1 MNTMMINRRKFLQT
15 ASMVAAA
22 VSLLP
27 AVSSMAGILT
37 EEAKLN
43 DLERDVFAK
52 LLRISLPTEGS
63 SLVDP
68 ATLPVLPTLENAL
81 LAGMAPHI
89 RQGLRGGIGYFN
101 DGAVKAFGKT
111 FVQLDDDKAARF
123 CDQWADSDSAP
134 QRALAM
140 GLKKLTTLSYWAIP
154 DTWQPLGYDGP
165 VSDKWNL
172 PSLGNTPEPKA

>member
-52 LLRISLPTEGS
+52 LLRISVPTEGS

-123 CDQWADSDSAP
+123 CDQWADSPTVHRNAP
-134 QRALAM
+134 WRW
-140 GLKKLTTLSYWAIP
+140 GSR
-154 DTWQPLGYDGP
+154 
-165 VSDKWNL
+165 S
-172 PSLGNTPEPKA
+172 

>member
-123 CDQWADSDSAP
+123 CDQSE
-134 QRALAM
+134 RVNV
-140 GLKKLTTLSYWAIP
+140 I
-154 DTWQPLGYDGP
+154 
-165 VSDKWNL
+165 
-172 PSLGNTPEPKA
+172 